1 MKRMLLA
8 IENIIPGNIFPG
20 NKAVSVTLFIKSFIR
35 RNISLSVFFL
45 FSILITADAQ
55 QIGNEQKEYD
65 YRKVITERSAKIVNT
80 LSITDSAKYAKLLN
94 EIVNQYAGINTIY
107 EVSNSN
113 LAKIKAANT
122 IKSELE
128 EAEKKEQENLTNKLK
143 QQHEQFIAHLKEV
156 LSDEQLEKVKDGM
169 TYRVLPITFAA
180 YLDMLPRLT
189 NEQKD
194 TIYYWL
200 QVAREQ
206 AMYAGSSEKK
216 HAVFGRYK
224 GKINNYLS
232 AAGYDMKKE
241 GEDWQ
246 KRIKERNE
254 KTGNNNFI
262 PS

>member
-1 MKRMLLA
+1 
-8 IENIIPGNIFPG
+8 
-20 NKAVSVTLFIKSFIR
+20 
-35 RNISLSVFFL
+35 
-45 FSILITADAQ
+45 
-55 QIGNEQKEYD
+55 
-65 YRKVITERSAKIVNT
+65 
-80 LSITDSAKYAKLLN
+80 
-94 EIVNQYAGINTIY
+94 
-107 EVSNSN
+107 
-113 LAKIKAANT
+113 
-122 IKSELE
+122 
-128 EAEKKEQENLTNKLK
+128 
-143 QQHEQFIAHLKEV
+143 
-156 LSDEQLEKVKDGM
+156 M

-206 AMYAGSSEKK
+206 AMDAGSSEKK